1 MSKRICWTGATLR
14 SQSVTVK
21 AGIAQALLEY
31 VWPMLQEST
40 KGVSKSLICHL
51 IPNIF
56 AEFILDECVSA
67 HELSELGG
75 HDHKG
80 KMIFTLT

>member
-1 MSKRICWTGATLR
+1 
-14 SQSVTVK
+14 
-21 AGIAQALLEY
+21 
-31 VWPMLQEST
+31 MLQEST